1 MMEDPGPKIERT
13 SFSTSGAQKP
23 SFGTW
28 MELKT
33 SPPPFHPPHNYME
46 ALKTYKIIQ
55 GSKAQDLEIFRA

>member
-1 MMEDPGPKIERT
+1 MMEYSGPKIERT
-13 SFSTSGAQKP
+13 SFSTSGTQKP

-33 SPPPFHPPHNYME
+33 SPSPLPSPHNYME